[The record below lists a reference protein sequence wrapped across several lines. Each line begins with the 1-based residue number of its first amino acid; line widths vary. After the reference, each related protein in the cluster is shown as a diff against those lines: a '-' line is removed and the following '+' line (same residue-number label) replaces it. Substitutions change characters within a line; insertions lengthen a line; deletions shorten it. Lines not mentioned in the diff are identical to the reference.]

1 MRARGEIDDGRLL
14 RTAASDVAAFEAL
27 YRRYVGRI
35 TAWAV
40 ARCDTASDVG
50 DVVAQTFVHLLRV
63 ADRYDPVRGD
73 PGAFVFAV
81 AGNVLR
87 DHQRRTRRQ
96 RALVH
101 RLAGRDLL
109 GADEIELVEA
119 AIDAARAAPAVT
131 AALAGVSRAEADVLR
146 LVAEGAS
153 PAEAADVLGISG
165 VAARGRLFRA
175 RRRIQSQLT
184 MTREETEPW

>member
-1 MRARGEIDDGRLL
+1 MRVRGETDDGRLL
-14 RTAASDVAAFEAL
+14 RSAASDVAAFEAL
-27 YRRYVGRI
+27 YRRYVSRV

-40 ARCDTASDVG
+40 TRCDTAADVG

-63 ADRYDPVRGD
+63 ADRYDPERGE

-87 DHQRRTRRQ
+87 DHRRRTRRQ
-96 RALVH
+96 QALVH

-109 GADEIELVEA
+109 GSDEIELVDA

-131 AALAGVSRAEADVLR
+131 AALTGVSDRDGEVLQ
-146 LVAEGAS
+146 LVAAGAS
-153 PAEAADVLGISG
+153 PGEAARALGISPG
-165 VAARGRLFRA
+165 AARGRLFRA
-175 RRRIQSQLT
+175 RRRVRSRLIT
-184 MTREETEPW
+184 NEEEQRW

>member
-1 MRARGEIDDGRLL
+1 MRLRGETDDGQLL
-14 RTAASDVAAFEAL
+14 LAAATDVAAFEVL

-35 TAWAV
+35 TAYAV
-40 ARCDTASDVG
+40 ARCSTAADVG
-50 DVVAQTFVHLLRV
+50 DVVAQTFVRLLGV
-63 ADRYDPVRGD
+63 ADRYDADRGE
-73 PGAFVFAV
+73 PGAFVFGV

-87 DHQRRTRRQ
+87 DHERRSRRQ
-96 RALVH
+96 RDLVH

-109 GADEIELVEA
+109 GPDEIELVEA
-119 AIDAARAAPAVT
+119 AIDAARAAPAAT

-146 LVAEGAS
+146 LVVDGAS
-153 PAEAADVLGISG
+153 PAEAADVLGISD

-184 MTREETEPW
+184 TTREETEPW